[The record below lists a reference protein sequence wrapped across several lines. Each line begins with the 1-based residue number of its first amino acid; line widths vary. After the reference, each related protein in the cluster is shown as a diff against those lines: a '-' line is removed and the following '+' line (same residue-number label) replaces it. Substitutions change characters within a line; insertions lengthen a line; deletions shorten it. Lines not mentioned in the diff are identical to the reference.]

1 MGMALLCRECG
12 GRLKVPE
19 SAAGKLGKC
28 PKCRALIRIPAT
40 TYQKARICDRCG
52 KLLAME
58 KTIHEMPGK
67 VYCSKCFAK
76 VKNIADKSVDIVH
89 DDLGIKKA
97 TPEDK
102 AASVAKPRTLGKG
115 QRAADI
121 FLIRLLTEQEILN
134 EKNITAILGYQKA
147 VGKRLIPLMRDINL
161 ISEKDIVEAIC
172 KTTGFEACPAG
183 NLDIAKGVQGLLDD
197 KTMSRFDA
205 IPLEEQEKGIV
216 VALTNPLDVNA
227 VTKLRERLGRNVIPR
242 VCMWSQYTSGRRFLK
257 DTLKAKRPKRK
268 TRAVKPPKLPK
279 VKNK

>member
-28 PKCRALIRIPAT
+28 PQCQALIRVPAT
-40 TYQKARICDRCG
+40 AYKNTRICDRCG
-52 KLLAME
+52 KLLAEE
-58 KTIHEMPGK
+58 KVIHEMPGK
-67 VYCSKCFAK
+67 VYCGKCILK
-76 VKNIADKSVDIVH
+76 VKNAKDKSADLAD
-89 DDLGIKKA
+89 DDLGFKPV

-121 FLIRLLTEQEILN
+121 FLLRLLTEQEILN
-134 EKNITAILGYQKA
+134 EKNITAIMSYQKA

-161 ISEKDIVEAIC
+161 ISEEDIVEAIC
-172 KTTGFEACPAG
+172 KTTGFEPCPPG
-183 NLDIAKGVQGLLDD
+183 KLEIAKTVQDLLDD

-205 IPLEEQEKGIV
+205 IALEEQEKGVV
-216 VALTNPLDVNA
+216 VALTNPLDVSA
-227 VTKLRERLGRNVIPR
+227 VAKLREILGKNVIPR
-242 VCMWSQYTSGRRFLK
+242 VCAWSQYTSGRRFIK

-268 TRAVKPPKLPK
+268 TRAVKPPKI
-279 VKNK
+279 KNK